1 MITLT
6 ASGGDGR
13 AGAPILRL
21 ERVTRRFGG
30 LLAVD
35 DLSFSIPRHGITAM
49 IGPNGAGKTTVFNLI
64 SGLLRPDAGSIA
76 FDGEDITG
84 WRPQAIARR
93 GLVRTFQLPSVFGRM
108 TVLENLEVVGGRGSQ
123 PRALELLERARLA
136 DVRHEY
142 AGDLS
147 YGQQKLIDIV
157 RALMLD
163 PRLIL
168 LDEPAAGLGR
178 TEQGRLFAYLGELR
192 AAGCAFLVI
201 EHQMHLV
208 RDYADH
214 VMVLN
219 FGQKLAEGGY
229 AEIRADE
236 RVLDVYFGH

>member
-1 MITLT
+1 V
-6 ASGGDGR
+6 SED
-13 AGAPILRL
+13 GAPLLRL
-21 ERVTRRFGG
+21 DRVSRRFGG
-30 LLAVD
+30 LVAVD
-35 DLSFSIPRHGITAM
+35 GLSFAVPPARVTAL

-64 SGLLRPDAGSIA
+64 SGLLRPHGGSVV
-76 FDGEDITG
+76 FDGADITG
-84 WRPQAIARR
+84 RRPQAIARQ

-123 PRALELLERARLA
+123 GRALALLERAHLA

-147 YGQQKLIDIV
+147 YGQQKLIDVV
-157 RALMLD
+157 RALMLA

-178 TEQGRLFAYLGELR
+178 TEQERLFAFLDELR

-208 RDYADH
+208 RDYADR
-214 VMVLN
+214 VIVLN
-219 FGQKLAEGGY
+219 FGRKLAEGPY
-229 AEIRADE
+229 AEIRTDE
-236 RVLDVYFGH
+236 RVLDVYFGR